1 MYSYTFNH
9 YLIPERNFA
18 IVFSQV
24 ENLRFAISHANWL
37 LLSIVLEVRG
47 SVQESQIGL
56 VLMSEEIDVVV
67 LALGEIGKGM
77 TSSVPNAFD
86 LKIKNA
92 LLVDV

>member
-1 MYSYTFNH
+1 
-9 YLIPERNFA
+9 
-18 IVFSQV
+18 
-24 ENLRFAISHANWL
+24 
-37 LLSIVLEVRG
+37 
-47 SVQESQIGL
+47 
-56 VLMSEEIDVVV
+56 MSEEIDVVV